1 MRGIPGLSP
10 DNFRFFILFI
20 SNLYLYHIRQE
31 VFYLE
36 RILALLAD
44 GTDYTA
50 ELASYFKTRKDFFF
64 KPVLFNDINELNRF
78 SKEFTVDLL
87 LCDEVNENDIP
98 SSYDNVCFLCEDS
111 EVMEAADT
119 EAARWHR
126 IFKYQS
132 SEKII
137 RDIVEY
143 YKRKQQ
149 KTAEELKA
157 VVAKKRIV
165 SVCSPV
171 GGSYASTFALALAGY
186 YSIGGKTLFISFDP
200 FFQYPGEDKNRADKN
215 LTDLIYYMEVSVSGL
230 DEFVS
235 RMAVRRGSL
244 DYVSGVSHWFDISDM
259 SRTKMRALM
268 ESLNNTDR
276 YENIVFDLRITGDA
290 GIELLAGSKNIYVTK
305 KPGAQAARAVEEWK
319 RQIRF
324 ANFENI
330 LEKTREIEVPYDELL
345 AGEYSFEVLLKGHL
359 GQFIEE
365 MEGLRYSR

>member
-1 MRGIPGLSP
+1 M
-10 DNFRFFILFI
+10 
-20 SNLYLYHIRQE
+20 
-31 VFYLE
+31 
-36 RILALLAD
+36 AD

-64 KPVLFNDINELNRF
+64 KPVLFKDINELNRF
-78 SKEFTVDLL
+78 STEFTVDML
-87 LCDEVNENDIP
+87 LCDEAAENEIP
-98 SSYDNVCFLCEDS
+98 SSFDNVCFLCEDS
-111 EVMEAADT
+111 DVMESNDT
-119 EAARWHR
+119 EAAKWHR

-137 RDIVEY
+137 KDIVEY

-149 KTAEELKA
+149 KTAQEIQA
-157 VVAKKRIV
+157 VVARKRIV
-165 SVCSPV
+165 TVCSPS
-171 GGSYASTFALALAGY
+171 GGSYASTFALALAAY

-200 FFQYPGEDKNRADKN
+200 FFQYPGEDKSRADKN
-215 LTDLIYYMEVSVSGL
+215 LTDLVYYMEVSVSGL
-230 DEFVS
+230 DDFVS
-235 RMAVRRGSL
+235 RMAVHRGSL

-268 ESLNNTDR
+268 ESLNNTDK

-305 KPGAQAARAVEEWK
+305 KHGPQALRAVEEWK

-324 ANFENI
+324 ANFESI
-330 LEKTREIEVPYDELL
+330 LERTKEIEVPYDEFLT
-345 AGEYSFEVLLKGHL
+345 GEYGFEVLLKGHL